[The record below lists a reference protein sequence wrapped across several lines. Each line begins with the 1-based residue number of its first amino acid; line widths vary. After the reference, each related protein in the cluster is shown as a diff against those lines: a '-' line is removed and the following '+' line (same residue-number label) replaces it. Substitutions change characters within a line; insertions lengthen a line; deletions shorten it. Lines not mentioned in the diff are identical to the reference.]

1 MIKHIE
7 TPFLHL
13 EIKDGNC
20 EVTGT
25 GNTWQYL
32 LLFAYIVKA
41 AKEGRFTNGF
51 DDKGEEK
58 EFIRILNKVYECPI
72 EVHHYMDDSTRVR
85 IIYIDNTPRRV
96 TRIIDVTGMTVKDAY
111 EYVVHSISYSDVKKI
126 SKEEVDAIDAIEGKV
141 MRRYLY
147 AYVHSPECF
156 ECTKVRLGID

>member
-25 GNTWQYL
+25 GNTWQYF

-51 DDKGEEK
+51 DDEGEEK
-58 EFIRILNKVYECPI
+58 EFNRIINKVYESP
-72 EVHHYMDDSTRVR
+72 
-85 IIYIDNTPRRV
+85 
-96 TRIIDVTGMTVKDAY
+96 DV
-111 EYVVHSISYSDVKKI
+111 
-126 SKEEVDAIDAIEGKV
+126 AIEAFGPLGDANAV
-141 MRRYLY
+141 SDILEALDRLFEGD
-147 AYVHSPECF
+147 YVDGE
-156 ECTKVRLGID
+156 

>member
-13 EIKDGNC
+13 DIKDGNC

-51 DDKGEEK
+51 DDEGEEK
-58 EFIRILNKVYECPI
+58 EFVRILNKVYESP
-72 EVHHYMDDSTRVR
+72 D
-85 IIYIDNTPRRV
+85 
-96 TRIIDVTGMTVKDAY
+96 
-111 EYVVHSISYSDVKKI
+111 
-126 SKEEVDAIDAIEGKV
+126 DAIEAFGPLGDANAV
-141 MRRYLY
+141 SDILEALDRLFEGD
-147 AYVHSPECF
+147 YVDGE
-156 ECTKVRLGID
+156 

>member
-1 MIKHIE
+1 MIKHVE

-51 DDKGEEK
+51 DDEGEEK
-58 EFIRILNKVYECPI
+58 EFIRILNKVYESP
-72 EVHHYMDDSTRVR
+72 
-85 IIYIDNTPRRV
+85 
-96 TRIIDVTGMTVKDAY
+96 DV
-111 EYVVHSISYSDVKKI
+111 
-126 SKEEVDAIDAIEGKV
+126 AIEAFGPLGDANAV
-141 MRRYLY
+141 SDILEALDRLFEGD
-147 AYVHSPECF
+147 YVDGE
-156 ECTKVRLGID
+156 

>member
-51 DDKGEEK
+51 DDEGEEK
-58 EFIRILNKVYECPI
+58 EFVRILNKVYENP
-72 EVHHYMDDSTRVR
+72 
-85 IIYIDNTPRRV
+85 
-96 TRIIDVTGMTVKDAY
+96 DA
-111 EYVVHSISYSDVKKI
+111 
-126 SKEEVDAIDAIEGKV
+126 AIEAFGPLGDANAV
-141 MRRYLY
+141 SDILEALDRLFEGD
-147 AYVHSPECF
+147 YVDGE
-156 ECTKVRLGID
+156 

>member
-41 AKEGRFTNGF
+41 AKEGGFTNGF
-51 DDKGEEK
+51 DDEGEEK
-58 EFIRILNKVYECPI
+58 EFSRILSKVYESP
-72 EVHHYMDDSTRVR
+72 
-85 IIYIDNTPRRV
+85 
-96 TRIIDVTGMTVKDAY
+96 DV
-111 EYVVHSISYSDVKKI
+111 
-126 SKEEVDAIDAIEGKV
+126 AIEAFGPLGDANAV
-141 MRRYLY
+141 SDILE
-147 AYVHSPECF
+147 ALDSLFGGDYVDGE
-156 ECTKVRLGID
+156 

>member
-1 MIKHIE
+1 MIKHVE

-51 DDKGEEK
+51 DDEGEKK
-58 EFIRILNKVYECPI
+58 EFNRIINKVYESP
-72 EVHHYMDDSTRVR
+72 D
-85 IIYIDNTPRRV
+85 
-96 TRIIDVTGMTVKDAY
+96 
-111 EYVVHSISYSDVKKI
+111 
-126 SKEEVDAIDAIEGKV
+126 DAIEAFGSLGDV
-141 MRRYLY
+141 NTVSDILEALDRLFEGD
-147 AYVHSPECF
+147 YVDGE
-156 ECTKVRLGID
+156 

>member
-1 MIKHIE
+1 MIKHVE

-51 DDKGEEK
+51 DVEGEKK
-58 EFIRILNKVYECPI
+58 EFNRIINKVYESP
-72 EVHHYMDDSTRVR
+72 D
-85 IIYIDNTPRRV
+85 
-96 TRIIDVTGMTVKDAY
+96 
-111 EYVVHSISYSDVKKI
+111 
-126 SKEEVDAIDAIEGKV
+126 DAIEAFGPLGDV
-141 MRRYLY
+141 NTVSDILEALDRLFEGD
-147 AYVHSPECF
+147 YVDGE
-156 ECTKVRLGID
+156 

>member
-51 DDKGEEK
+51 DDEGEEK
-58 EFIRILNKVYECPI
+58 EFNRILNKVYESP
-72 EVHHYMDDSTRVR
+72 
-85 IIYIDNTPRRV
+85 
-96 TRIIDVTGMTVKDAY
+96 DV
-111 EYVVHSISYSDVKKI
+111 
-126 SKEEVDAIDAIEGKV
+126 AIEAFGPLGDANAV
-141 MRRYLY
+141 SDILEALDRLFEGD
-147 AYVHSPECF
+147 YVDGE
-156 ECTKVRLGID
+156 

>member
-51 DDKGEEK
+51 DDKEEEK
-58 EFIRILNKVYECPI
+58 EFNRIINKVYESP
-72 EVHHYMDDSTRVR
+72 D
-85 IIYIDNTPRRV
+85 
-96 TRIIDVTGMTVKDAY
+96 
-111 EYVVHSISYSDVKKI
+111 
-126 SKEEVDAIDAIEGKV
+126 DAIEAFGPLGDANAV
-141 MRRYLY
+141 SDILEALDRLFEGD
-147 AYVHSPECF
+147 YVDGE
-156 ECTKVRLGID
+156 

>member
-1 MIKHIE
+1 MIKHVE

-51 DDKGEEK
+51 DDEGEEK
-58 EFIRILNKVYECPI
+58 EFVRILNKVYENP
-72 EVHHYMDDSTRVR
+72 
-85 IIYIDNTPRRV
+85 
-96 TRIIDVTGMTVKDAY
+96 DA
-111 EYVVHSISYSDVKKI
+111 
-126 SKEEVDAIDAIEGKV
+126 AIEAFGPLGDANAV
-141 MRRYLY
+141 SDILEALDRLFEGD
-147 AYVHSPECF
+147 YVDGE
-156 ECTKVRLGID
+156 

>member
-7 TPFLHL
+7 TPFLHI

-51 DDKGEEK
+51 DDEGEEK
-58 EFIRILNKVYECPI
+58 EFNRIINKVYESPDNAI
-72 EVHHYMDDSTRVR
+72 EAFGPLGDANAVSDILEALDRLFGGD
-85 IIYIDNTPRRV
+85 YID
-96 TRIIDVTGMTVKDAY
+96 G
-111 EYVVHSISYSDVKKI
+111 E
-126 SKEEVDAIDAIEGKV
+126 
-141 MRRYLY
+141 
-147 AYVHSPECF
+147 
-156 ECTKVRLGID
+156 

>member
-41 AKEGRFTNGF
+41 AKEGGFTNGF
-51 DDKGEEK
+51 DVEGEEK
-58 EFIRILNKVYECPI
+58 EFNRILNKVYESP
-72 EVHHYMDDSTRVR
+72 
-85 IIYIDNTPRRV
+85 
-96 TRIIDVTGMTVKDAY
+96 DV
-111 EYVVHSISYSDVKKI
+111 
-126 SKEEVDAIDAIEGKV
+126 AIEAFGPLGDANAV
-141 MRRYLY
+141 SDILEALDRLFEGD
-147 AYVHSPECF
+147 YVDGE
-156 ECTKVRLGID
+156 

>member
-51 DDKGEEK
+51 DVEGEEK
-58 EFIRILNKVYECPI
+58 EFNRIINKVYESP
-72 EVHHYMDDSTRVR
+72 
-85 IIYIDNTPRRV
+85 
-96 TRIIDVTGMTVKDAY
+96 DV
-111 EYVVHSISYSDVKKI
+111 
-126 SKEEVDAIDAIEGKV
+126 AIEAFGPLGDANAV
-141 MRRYLY
+141 SDILEALDRLFEGD
-147 AYVHSPECF
+147 YVDGE
-156 ECTKVRLGID
+156 